1 MERTK
6 LAWMVAAIFFLLM
19 AGGLVVATSLRPD
32 SALAQGE
39 KEQVGRYQISA
50 WASYSGARVHHSG
63 YYVIDTVT
71 GKVVDRDHEIHSI
84 GSGPEGEV
92 E

>member
-6 LAWMVAAIFFLLM
+6 LAWMVAAAFFLLM
-19 AGGLVVATSLRPD
+19 AGGLVVATSMHPG

-39 KEQVGRYQISA
+39 PEQVGRYQLSA
-50 WASYSGARVHHSG
+50 WASYAGARVHHSG
-63 YYVIDTVT
+63 YYVLDTVS
-71 GKVVDRDHEIHSI
+71 GKVVDSGHEVHGIVM
-84 GSGPEGEV
+84 GEEGEV

>member
-19 AGGLVVATSLRPD
+19 AGGLVVATSMHPG

-39 KEQVGRYQISA
+39 QEQVGRYQISA
-50 WASYSGARVHHSG
+50 WASYAGARVHHSG
-63 YYVIDTVT
+63 YYVLDTVS
-71 GKVVDRDHEIHSI
+71 GKVVDKGHEVHGIDTN
-84 GSGPEGEV
+84 PEGAV